1 LGELLEAKELFPGV
15 FSINGKLATENLV
28 KGAKAYSE
36 ELVDAGSKE
45 YRLWNPY
52 RSKLSAAIMNGLKE
66 MHIRRDSKVLYLG
79 AATGTTSSHISDIV
93 GPNGIVYC
101 IELSD
106 RNMRQLIKVCEKR
119 KNILPILAD
128 AGDSGKYEEYISGCD
143 IIYQD
148 VSSRD
153 QSGILLENSRFLK
166 SGGYAYFIIKS
177 QSIDVGRKPSEIFE
191 QELSKVSNVYELVE
205 KVTIEP
211 YDELHMF
218 AVLRKR

>member
-1 LGELLEAKELFPGV
+1 MGEPVDTNELFDGV
-15 FSINGKLATENLV
+15 FSINGKLATENMV

-36 ELVDAGSKE
+36 ELVTIDSKE

-66 MHIRRDSKVLYLG
+66 MHIKRGSKVLYLG
-79 AATGTTSSHISDIV
+79 AATGTTASHVSDIV
-93 GPNGIVYC
+93 GPDGTVYC

-119 KNILPILAD
+119 KNMLPILAD
-128 AGDSGKYEEYISGCD
+128 ASDSSKYGEYIKSCD
-143 IIYQD
+143 VIYQD

-153 QSGILLENSRFLK
+153 QSGILLENSKFLK
-166 SGGYAYFIIKS
+166 RGGFAYFIIKS
-177 QSIDVGRKPSEIFE
+177 QSVDVGRKPSEIFD
-191 QELSKVSNVYELVE
+191 QELSKVSKAYELVE
-205 KVTIEP
+205 KVAIEP